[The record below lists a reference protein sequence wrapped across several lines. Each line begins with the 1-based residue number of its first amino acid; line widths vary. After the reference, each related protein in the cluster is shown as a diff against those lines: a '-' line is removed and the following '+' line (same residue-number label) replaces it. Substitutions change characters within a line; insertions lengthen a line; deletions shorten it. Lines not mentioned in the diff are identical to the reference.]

1 MKNKKSVK
9 TGFEK
14 CLNEFDEIYSKN
26 YNDKQK
32 VMPILLNL
40 YNQYK
45 EEIFTLTTLD
55 KEIHKLQLEIS
66 NKIEKKCNKKQ
77 KELIYQLKYCISS
90 ETGELVEKAFVYGFC
105 VAQSLKDEADTFIN
119 NKDKNYIS

>member
-1 MKNKKSVK
+1 MKKEIK
-9 TGFEK
+9 TGFER
-14 CLNEFDEIYSKN
+14 CLDDFDDKFRKQ

-32 VMPILLNL
+32 VIPILLNL
-40 YNQYK
+40 YEQYK

-55 KEIHKLQLEIS
+55 KETHKLQLQIS
-66 NKIEKKCNKKQ
+66 DKIEEKCNEEQ